1 MFFNFISVVC
11 SKYIEQALIYLIEHF
26 SGSTD
31 QHYCLKNKTG
41 CRGNLASCGRD
52 WSVGWEP
59 AGCVTLMVVEERG
72 FYYAFFFIFELSL
85 EPTNCCT
92 P

>member
-31 QHYCLKNKTG
+31 QHNCLKNKTG
-41 CRGNLASCGRD
+41 CRGNLASCGRVIGHL
-52 WSVGWEP
+52 VGD
-59 AGCVTLMVVEERG
+59 LLVV
-72 FYYAFFFIFELSL
+72 LH
-85 EPTNCCT
+85 
-92 P
+92 